1 MNALFMP
8 RKRLAAFVAALKLL
22 CLLLLAPAA
31 HAASVVVLDAGHG
44 GADRGTHWNRLSEK
58 TLALDVAKRV
68 EIILKRS
75 GVTTV
80 MTRRTD
86 STVSLDARAAVANR
100 YRSAVFV
107 SIHFNANRI
116 TGISG
121 FETYYRSDRG
131 KKVAYTIQQ
140 AMVQKVPGKNRGIKH
155 GNFAVLK
162 RTRCPAVLIECGFIS
177 NKAEAARC
185 GSPAHRQKLAE
196 AIARGI
202 LRSR

>member
-1 MNALFMP
+1 MSFQ
-8 RKRLAAFVAALKLL
+8 RSTGRLGWAIGLGML
-22 CLLLLAPAA
+22 CLGLLGTALPAY
-31 HAASVVVLDAGHG
+31 VVVLDAGHG
-44 GADRGTHWNRLSEK
+44 GADRGTYWNRLAEK
-58 TLALDVAKRV
+58 SLTLDVAKRV
-68 EIILKRS
+68 ETILKRN

-86 STVSLDARAAVANR
+86 RTVSLDGRAALANR
-100 YRSAVFV
+100 YRKAMLV
-107 SIHFNANRI
+107 SIHFNATRI

-131 KKVAYTIQQ
+131 RRIAHNIQQ
-140 AMVQKVPGKNRGIKH
+140 AMVQRVPGKSRGIKV

-162 RTRCPAVLIECGFIS
+162 RTRGPAVLIECGFVS